1 MSAQVRLRAGRLYL
15 DAATSLTYLPQR
27 EAVTLFRRDDDL
39 FIIPLQSAAGGYLL
53 KMRTAAGDR
62 VIDAE
67 DFFRE
72 HGLDDSRERPL
83 DVVWSA
89 QAAALVASG
98 AFCERADQR

>member
-1 MSAQVRLRAGRLYL
+1 MRLRAGRLYL
-15 DAATSLTYLPQR
+15 DAATTEAFLPQR

-39 FIIPLQSAAGGYLL
+39 LIIPLQSAAGGYLL
-53 KMRTAAGDR
+53 KKRTAAGDR
-62 VIDAE
+62 VVDAE

-72 HGLDDSRERPL
+72 HGLDDARERPL

-98 AFCERADQR
+98 AFSDTAERR